1 VVSSHL
7 FDRRRAERF
16 AQLLDEA
23 NGRRRTHRRWRID
36 DDLSGLVTLAAR
48 TRDLPTAPKP
58 DPEFRTGLRAMLMA
72 KIERDGIG
80 TQAAERAVH
89 AANRAALA
97 GKTQPIRQVPT
108 GAGRTR
114 AAVLIGVTAGAL
126 ALSGVSAASTKA
138 LPGDPL
144 YPVKLSSERAQL
156 ALAGSDV
163 SRGKLRLEFARV
175 RLSEARQVP
184 TDVLPQVLADMAR
197 ETEEGVLLL
206 TTTAVAHSDPVVLN
220 LILDFI
226 KHQRATLNDLRAA
239 LGRAGD
245 AATES
250 ARRQLNVV
258 EARAK
263 QLRDALRS
271 GCDVGPRAD
280 NLGPRPSTC

>member
-1 VVSSHL
+1 L

-36 DDLSGLVTLAAR
+36 EDLSNLVALTAR
-48 TRDLPTAPKP
+48 TRGLPIGPEP
-58 DPEFRTGLRAMLMA
+58 DPEFRSGLRAMLMA

-80 TQAAERAVH
+80 TQAAERAAH

-108 GAGRTR
+108 GVGRTR

-138 LPGDPL
+138 LPGHPL

-156 ALAGSDV
+156 ALAGSDL
-163 SRGKLRLEFARV
+163 SRGKLRLEFARI
-175 RLSEARQVP
+175 RLSEAHQVP
-184 TDVLPQVLADMAR
+184 LDVLPQVLADMAN
-197 ETEEGVLLL
+197 ETEAGVLLI
-206 TTTAVAHSDPVVLN
+206 TTAAVDHHDAVVIN
-220 LILDFI
+220 LILDFV
-226 KHQRATLNDLRAA
+226 KRQRADLTDLRTE
-239 LGRAGD
+239 LGKAGE

-250 ARRQLNVV
+250 SRRQLNEV

-263 QLRDALRS
+263 ALRDALRS
-271 GCDVGPRAD
+271 GCAVGPGAD
-280 NLGPRPSTC
+280 DLGPVPSTC